1 MKINIIA
8 KRIERLDKL
17 ISSNTD
23 FSRSEVVEII
33 EKNCCVVDGKIQ
45 NKKSTIINPDS
56 MIEILSVNSTEK
68 KNLQE
73 NKYIF
78 S

>member
-33 EKNCCVVDGKIQ
+33 EKIVV
-45 NKKSTIINPDS
+45 
-56 MIEILSVNSTEK
+56 L
-68 KNLQE
+68 
-73 NKYIF
+73 
-78 S
+78 